1 MAYNKRDVGGQKETL
16 AVLFLEKQGFRIL
29 DRNYY
34 TRHGELDIVAMDGE
48 YLVFA
53 EVKYRRDSDYG
64 TPAQAVIARK
74 QRHLQYAARTYL
86 YEKKLDF
93 DSPIR
98 FDVIEISG
106 EEINII
112 KNAF

>member
-1 MAYNKRDVGGQKETL
+1 MEREWLIIKRDVGGQKETL

-53 EVKYRRDSDYG
+53 EVKYRRIQI
-64 TPAQAVIARK
+64 TE
-74 QRHLQYAARTYL
+74 HLHRQ
-86 YEKKLDF
+86 
-93 DSPIR
+93 
-98 FDVIEISG
+98 
-106 EEINII
+106 
-112 KNAF
+112 